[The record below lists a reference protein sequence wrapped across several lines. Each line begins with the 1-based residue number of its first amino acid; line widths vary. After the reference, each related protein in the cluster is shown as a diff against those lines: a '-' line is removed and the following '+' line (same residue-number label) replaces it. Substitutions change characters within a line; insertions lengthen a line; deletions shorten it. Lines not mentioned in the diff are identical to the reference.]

1 MAGSGGY
8 FSGSYKPEELAK
20 KTRDAEDK
28 TDGAEFKTKVEKY
41 LAEQLAEFN
50 NRDVDGTKKVLDQ
63 VSKDLDASAEI
74 EGAVD
79 LLFGGSVQKHTY
91 VDGLSDVDALVL
103 FHRDDIAKK
112 TPDDLKSLLGD
123 MLSSRYG
130 KHSVYVGNLAVTL
143 SHEGKVIQLVP
154 AVREGDQFKIATS
167 SGKNWSTINPS
178 KFAAALTKANKGMDN
193 KLVPCIKLA
202 KAMIGTLPDQ
212 RQITGYHAES
222 LAIKIFRDYK
232 GEKTPRSILH
242 HFFEQAATHVR
253 QPIKDSSGQSV
264 HVDGYMGDAD
274 SLRRRIVADSFG
286 RIARRMKN
294 ADGAR
299 SMQQWQE
306 LFD

>member
-20 KTRDAEDK
+20 KTRDAEDE

-79 LLFGGSVQKHTY
+79 LLFGGSVQKRTY

-112 TPDDLKSLLGD
+112 TPDNLKKLLGD

-130 KHSVYVGNLAVTL
+130 KDSVYVGNLAVTL
-143 SHEGKVIQLVP
+143 NHDGKVIQLVP
-154 AVREGDQFKIATS
+154 AVREGDRFKIATS
-167 SGKNWSTINPS
+167 NGRNWSTINPS

-202 KAMIGTLPDQ
+202 KAIIGTLPDQ

-222 LAIKIFRDYK
+222 LAIKIFRDYRR
-232 GEKTPRSILH
+232 EKTPRSILH
-242 HFFEQAATHVR
+242 HFFEQAAIHVR

-274 SLRRRIVADSFG
+274 SLQRRIVADSFG

-306 LFD
+306 LFE